1 LTAPNNQPSL
11 DSSSYSSPGEQTNRQ
26 VADSNLGTRLAVF
39 RGRPIGLITWL
50 LLFIPGGLVIIFSYL
65 YGTFLARNAYLEH
78 GPALALIR
86 AQYWFTGAT
95 ILLILLITYF
105 IYRLLTSLQRF
116 EVCDRGILQRTR
128 LLRKVIY
135 RWGEFA
141 GISSSATAITLWDKH
156 IRTVPR
162 GNLYLKNGKSINLTN
177 RYQNIPHLVKIVK
190 SKIYPLIWPI
200 LKSDFRSG
208 RLVHF
213 GRISLDNR
221 DILISRS
228 KIPWPSVYRIGVTAG
243 FLVIEL
249 RDDSSHRVPIS
260 SLPNPELLLKI
271 VDWGISP

>member
-1 LTAPNNQPSL
+1 
-11 DSSSYSSPGEQTNRQ
+11 
-26 VADSNLGTRLAVF
+26 
-39 RGRPIGLITWL
+39 
-50 LLFIPGGLVIIFSYL
+50 
-65 YGTFLARNAYLEH
+65 
-78 GPALALIR
+78 
-86 AQYWFTGAT
+86 
-95 ILLILLITYF
+95 LITYF

-128 LLRKVIY
+128 LLRKATY

-156 IRTVPR
+156 IRTAPR
-162 GNLYLKNGKSINLTN
+162 GNLYLKNGKSINLTK
-177 RYQNIPHLVKIVK
+177 RYQNIPYLVKIAK

-200 LKSDFRSG
+200 LISDFRSGRLVHFGRISLESDFRSG

-228 KIPWPSVYRIGVTAG
+228 KIPWSSVYRIGVTAG

-249 RDDSSHRVPIS
+249 RDDSSQRVPIS

-271 VDWGISP
+271 VDWGSSP